1 MKNILFGLVLL
12 TLCVPFFN
20 AQAQADRVPAA
31 GADSVDAAGADRVP
45 AAGRYDGQP
54 FNNEVVLLDPLSS
67 SISTIPD
74 FFRAII
80 EILLVFA
87 IPFVVFFIVWA
98 GFLYVTAR
106 GNPQKIAQAHSA
118 LLYAIIGG
126 LLILGANL
134 LLDVITNTVNQVRS

>member
-1 MKNILFGLVLL
+1 MVL
-12 TLCVPFFN
+12 TLCVPVFY
-20 AQAQADRVPAA
+20 AKADNHADVIPAG
-31 GADSVDAAGADRVP
+31 GADTVGAAGADRVP

-54 FNNEVVLLDPLSS
+54 FAGEVVLLDPLSS
-67 SISTIPD
+67 SISTVPD

-134 LLDVITNTVNQVRS
+134 LLDIITNTVDQVRS

>member
-1 MKNILFGLVLL
+1 MKQVIYSFFFLILFV
-12 TLCVPFFN
+12 TVPLASF
-20 AQAQADRVPAA
+20 AQGTGGSTTEDPGTGPSQ
-31 GADSVDAAGADRVP
+31 
-45 AAGRYDGQP
+45 RYDGQP